1 MGPTMRYSMIAIA
14 LLMASFVHAQDDQVQ
29 NEQSARQ
36 TIQGFSKDLKQVLVS
51 TMKAEGPV
59 AAIKV
64 CNISA
69 PAIATSHSQSPWEIS
84 RSSLKVRNPNNAPD
98 AWLKQVLMDFEKR
111 KKNGEPVAKIEHS
124 EQKEDGWYFV
134 KAIPTGE
141 PCLACHGSNLKPA
154 VQAKL
159 DELYPNDKA
168 TGFKLGDIRG
178 AFVVKK
184 ATFEH

>member
-1 MGPTMRYSMIAIA
+1 MRYVTILIT
-14 LLMASFVHAQDDQVQ
+14 LLISSFVHAQDTQPQD
-29 NEQSARQ
+29 EQAARQ
-36 TIQGFSKDLKQVLVS
+36 TIQGFAKDLKQVLVS
-51 TMKAEGPV
+51 SMKANGPA

-69 PAIATSHSQSPWEIS
+69 PAIALQHSQSPLEIS
-84 RSSLKVRNPNNAPD
+84 RSSLKVRNPNNKPD
-98 AWLKQVLMDFEKR
+98 AWLKQVLVEFEQR
-111 KKNGEPVAKIEHS
+111 KEKGEPVAQIEYS
-124 EQKEDGWYFV
+124 EQKADGWYFV

-159 DELYPNDKA
+159 AELYPNDQA

-184 ATFEH
+184 ETFEH